1 MVLCVK
7 TEKLSLTETRPN
19 EKQRT
24 KKLSYG
30 ETEKKKPRIF
40 WFPVGFLQSLCVGFL

>member
-30 ETEKKKPRIF
+30 ETEKKNL
-40 WFPVGFLQSLCVGFL
+40 GFFGFQ